1 MIESI
6 FQTFFFLATFDT
18 ILISVS
24 IANYSISASYLGR
37 ETRLTRRRMEK
48 RNEELDV
55 KIKELQN
62 KGLSIEDLE
71 KETTKAKGYMNAL
84 KNRLFFLSWIGAVL
98 VPSLFFIV
106 SLVLSVLGINSD
118 ILLTELGTAEQDF
131 LVHNLL
137 LYSVISLGLGFS
149 FLLLV
154 IGIIDSAAR
163 RIPIPEFEVYFS
175 NVLQTLK
182 CKRKQMLVITLCI
195 KNKGEDFAEDA
206 LVMVHFPPAFQLQ
219 LGDYR
224 IIQQGPETDH
234 PDYKSAIF
242 GIERSYPDTIIN
254 EDVRITTPDDT
265 EIHEIYVS
273 IYETKSGHSEHKL
286 TVQTTD

>member
-1 MIESI
+1 
-6 FQTFFFLATFDT
+6 
-18 ILISVS
+18 
-24 IANYSISASYLGR
+24 
-37 ETRLTRRRMEK
+37 MEK
-48 RNEELDV
+48 RNQELDV
-55 KIKELQN
+55 RIRELQN

-98 VPSLFFIV
+98 VPSLFFII

-163 RIPIPEFEVYFS
+163 KIPIPEFEVYFT
-175 NVLQTLK
+175 NLLKTLK
-182 CKRKQMLVITLCI
+182 CKRKQMSVVTLCI
-195 KNKGEDFAEDA
+195 RNKGEDLAEDA
-206 LVMVHFPPAFQLQ
+206 MVMVHFPSTFQLQ
-219 LGDYR
+219 PVGYR
-224 IIQQGPETDH
+224 IIKQGPETDH
-234 PDYKSAIF
+234 PDYNSAILEMDR
-242 GIERSYPDTIIN
+242 IYPDTIIN
-254 EDVRITTPDDT
+254 VDIRITTPDDN
-265 EIHEIYVS
+265 EIHEIFVS
-273 IYETKSGHSEHKL
+273 IYETKSGHSEYKL
-286 TVQTTD
+286 TIQTTD